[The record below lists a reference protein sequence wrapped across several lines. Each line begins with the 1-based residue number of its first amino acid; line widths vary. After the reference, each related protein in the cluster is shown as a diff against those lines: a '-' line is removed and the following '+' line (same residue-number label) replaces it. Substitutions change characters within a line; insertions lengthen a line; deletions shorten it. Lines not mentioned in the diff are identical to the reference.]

1 MWSIIVFLIVG
12 ILLGNKLSLKERGKR
27 INEKVQMVGL
37 LLLLFSMGISIGAN
51 EDVVGNLNSIGL
63 QAFIFAALTTVGS
76 IACVYLVSRKLNKEV
91 S

>member
-1 MWSIIVFLIVG
+1 MWSIIIFLIAG
-12 ILLGNKLSLKERGKR
+12 ILLGNRLNLGERGKKV
-27 INEKVQMVGL
+27 NEKVQMVGL

-63 QAFIFAALTTVGS
+63 QAFIFAAFTTLGS
-76 IACVYLVSRKLNKEV
+76 ILCVYLVSRSLNKEV

>member
-12 ILLGNKLSLKERGKR
+12 IILGNRLNL
-27 INEKVQMVGL
+27 NEKGKHINGKVQQVGL

-51 EDVVGNLNSIGL
+51 EDVLGNLNSIGL
-63 QAFIFAALTTVGS
+63 QAFLFAAFTTLGS
-76 IACVYLVSRKLNKEV
+76 IVFVYFVSQMLKKEA

>member
-12 ILLGNKLSLKERGKR
+12 ILLGLRLNLGERGKR
-27 INEKVQMVGL
+27 INSRVQLVGL

-51 EDVVGNLNSIGL
+51 EDVVGNLNAIGL
-63 QAFIFAALTTVGS
+63 QAFSFAAFTTLGS
-76 IACVYLVSRKLNKEV
+76 IVFVYLVSRQFNKEG